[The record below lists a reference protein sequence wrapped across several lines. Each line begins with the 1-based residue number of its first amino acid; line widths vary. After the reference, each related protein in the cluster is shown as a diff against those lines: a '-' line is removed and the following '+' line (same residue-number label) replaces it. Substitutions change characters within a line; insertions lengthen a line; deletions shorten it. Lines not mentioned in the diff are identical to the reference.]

1 MFKFFGVSDNEKSPD
16 IDLEIVDTKEEVLDE
31 EVGQIALDVLEAE
44 DEIYIIAP
52 IAGVEQE
59 KIDISINKTI
69 LTLKGNR
76 EKPEEYHIDG
86 IISKNS
92 EVFFG
97 KFVRNIIL
105 PENLALNKIRA
116 YMENNL
122 LIISIPKM
130 KFDSKVVKINK
141 IEG

>member
-1 MFKFFGVSDNEKSPD
+1 MFKFFWVSDNEKSPD

-31 EVGQIALDVLEAE
+31 EVWQIALDVLEAE

-52 IAGVEQE
+52 IAWVEQE

-69 LTLKGNR
+69 LTLKWNR

-141 IEG
+141 IEW

>member
-1 MFKFFGVSDNEKSPD
+1 MFKFFWVSDNEKSPD
-16 IDLEIVDTKEEVLDE
+16 IDLEVVDTKEEVLDE
-31 EVGQIALDVLEAE
+31 EVWQIALDVLEAE

-52 IAGVEQE
+52 IAWVEQE

-69 LTLKGNR
+69 LTLKWNR
-76 EKPEEYHIDG
+76 EKPEEYNIEW

-92 EVFFG
+92 EVFFW

-141 IEG
+141 IEW

>member
-1 MFKFFGVSDNEKSPD
+1 MFKFFWVSNNEKSPD
-16 IDLEIVDTKEEVLDE
+16 IDLEVVDTKEEVLDE
-31 EVGQIALDVLEAE
+31 EVWQIALDVLEAE

-52 IAGVEQE
+52 IAWVEQE

-69 LTLKGNR
+69 LTLKWTR
-76 EKPEEYHIDG
+76 EKPEEYNIDG

-141 IEG
+141 IEW